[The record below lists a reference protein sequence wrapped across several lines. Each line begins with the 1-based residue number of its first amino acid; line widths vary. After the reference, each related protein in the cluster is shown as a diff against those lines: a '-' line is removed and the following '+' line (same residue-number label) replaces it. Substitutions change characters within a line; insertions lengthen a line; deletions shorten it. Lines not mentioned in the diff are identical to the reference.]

1 MSEPLKKLKKQSR
14 EIKGAAATNTA
25 DSTVDTITKKSRDDG
40 NKMMKKRRI
49 KNCKFCGKEHEYGKC
64 PAFNRQFNN
73 CGKFNHFASVCTSKQ
88 PQSIKEIKRSEVQS
102 SDDEDCEYLL
112 STVTVDKN
120 ANIKLRDSDND
131 KERPVQDKTEFFINS
146 VADSPTD
153 TNRWQASLKTNGT
166 SVTYMLD
173 SGAQVNVLPEKMYN
187 SLRKKP
193 RLLPTNAKLT
203 AYDGG
208 NISVKGGCI
217 AHVTKG
223 SNKTSPICI
232 KCKNQS
238 RIANIRI
245 CLDPKSAI
253 KREYSQMPTAEEIMS
268 QMSGAKLDASAG
280 YWQMKVDKPSSD
292 LLAFNTP
299 FGRYKF
305 KRLPFGV
312 HCASEVFSKR
322 ISEVFDGLEGAAHI
336 QDDLIVWAED
346 EDQHASRLNSVLD
359 RIKASG
365 LKLNRSEC
373 VFGVDEIIYVGHIFS
388 HQCLPADPK
397 KIEAITKCLYHRIQL
412 MFIDFSV
419 WLHT

>member
-1 MSEPLKKLKKQSR
+1 
-14 EIKGAAATNTA
+14 
-25 DSTVDTITKKSRDDG
+25 
-40 NKMMKKRRI
+40 
-49 KNCKFCGKEHEYGKC
+49 
-64 PAFNRQFNN
+64 
-73 CGKFNHFASVCTSKQ
+73 
-88 PQSIKEIKRSEVQS
+88 
-102 SDDEDCEYLL
+102 
-112 STVTVDKN
+112 
-120 ANIKLRDSDND
+120 
-131 KERPVQDKTEFFINS
+131 
-146 VADSPTD
+146 
-153 TNRWQASLKTNGT
+153 
-166 SVTYMLD
+166 
-173 SGAQVNVLPEKMYN
+173 
-187 SLRKKP
+187 
-193 RLLPTNAKLT
+193 
-203 AYDGG
+203 
-208 NISVKGGCI
+208 
-217 AHVTKG
+217 
-223 SNKTSPICI
+223 
-232 KCKNQS
+232 
-238 RIANIRI
+238 
-245 CLDPKSAI
+245 
-253 KREYSQMPTAEEIMS
+253 MPTAEEIMS